1 MVQPGIDG
9 LDTPRTNIG
18 DATYLSRQ
26 PDFDISQEA
35 SFQSPAK
42 DNNLLH
48 QLRNGRSGG
57 IKIRTPRGRAPF
69 MDRKNLPAGLGGAE
83 FTPMLKSATRN
94 NARRGFGKENGAVL
108 NTPAL
113 NKGVEEMTP
122 IPNIDTSMYHSR
134 SFVDRTPL
142 PEVDSTS
149 TASTPLVV
157 LPRRGDGKG
166 PLQDG
171 NQLSLREQESVI
183 DKIEK
188 ENFGLKLKIHFL
200 EEALR
205 KAGPGFSEA
214 ALKENTELKVD
225 KVTMQRELHKYKKH
239 LTSAEKDLE
248 SYRQQMMELQERAKK
263 KYADQKQLAE
273 IERLQ
278 QALEDRE
285 ADIEDMQRQLDQDQR
300 DQGQVDK
307 LQDEVGDL
315 EAELREKD
323 RVIGDREDEID
334 DLKSK
339 LEEMED
345 KMKDSQRRMI
355 ELEQKAQST
364 DDLEEARDTIDD
376 LETNARRL
384 EEQVED
390 MKDKLNQA
398 IADKEQAKT
407 DLEELQEELANKSVM
422 TKGLSRQKEEKLL
435 RLQTELEEADTR
447 FANLEKQLSQV
458 VKENDSLKA
467 AAKESYREREAA
479 SRDFQL
485 QLEAV
490 EKQLSA
496 VAKEKNDLRYA
507 AQEGLQERELSDRE
521 RQSLLKQVEDLRGEL
536 QSRLDEKNILQTRHD
551 ALTNESTSLQRDV
564 ERLQSTVD
572 QLEESLAQERD
583 HALEIERDIRGQYR
597 GEIDRLNDEISD
609 LQAEIREKDNLYDN
623 DSEKWET
630 DRHTLESEWK
640 RAEEKAAGLERT
652 IEKLREAEGNLS
664 SKEIKLQEA
673 LESEVQR
680 HKDEEASL
688 NRQVEDLRQNLE
700 ARQAMLTN
708 LRNELSQ
715 VQDELRQT
723 QLDYQAQTEKVE
735 ALEDEVEVLQ
745 TTLDEESEHSRE
757 ELEAAKKECDDLK
770 QQLNELRRSADVA
783 YGSASASQETASKS
797 NLTIDRLRAQ
807 LDEATS
813 LVSKL
818 NREKDFLQDQ
828 LQQKISE
835 STVQSNKVSREKQ
848 ALQDQLANLNL
859 EMHSLRNSLAEAKAE
874 RDEVESEMKRLHH
887 NGEET
892 LRIDRERLDLR
903 TAKIKLDNEV
913 RRLKDENKVLM
924 EQMQLVEKSLE
935 DEIEKAAEEEDR
947 LNQEIRQLQAKLR
960 EASSSENHETSAT
973 RRTIRELERR
983 IKEYEDQMAATQQLP
998 SNSAGE
1004 GNSEVSIIRRDL
1016 SAARQKER
1024 EYLQRESA
1032 HKDVVKGLKRQIT
1045 ELERKAHDAEM
1056 SRLIM
1061 SPASSSPSARK
1072 SEVAEL
1078 RHQLSSAQQSIL
1090 ELKTKT
1096 RDAERKATQVER
1108 DFQTQLEELE
1118 DQRLSLEQALED
1130 TQRES
1135 EEAAALHEKALR
1147 RLKQKLERAE
1157 QDRQVVSSSR
1167 RDIGNMSSTERKDLQ
1182 NMLRRTQSEADAL
1195 EHDVIQQQGTIDALM
1210 AAEGSLRR
1218 KLERARSERAAY
1230 RVTAEKLQKDIRDL
1244 KSQAASET
1252 KDPRNV
1258 HFIDE
1263 RMRETDEALETVIR
1277 AAENADAKHT
1287 KELRGMTLQM
1297 EWMQARWKRE
1307 VSLRADAAY
1316 AKKFL
1321 QLELDVANACNK
1333 AQLRELEQIRC
1344 ELLGSRRPLPPTSS
1358 AIAKQGTTGGAAPG
1372 RPTLKTVATM
1382 ARFIARMRISA
1393 RDWAKHEA
1401 TRRRLADCV
1410 DEMRRTKR
1418 RKQLKV
1424 VSTDHVEA

>member
-1 MVQPGIDG
+1 MVAPGIGG

-35 SFQSPAK
+35 SFQSPPAK
-42 DNNLLH
+42 ENNVLH

-57 IKIRTPRGRAPF
+57 INLRTPRGRGPF
-69 MDRKNLPAGLGGAE
+69 ADRKNLPAGLGGAE

-94 NARRGFGKENGAVL
+94 SIRRRSGKENGAVP

-113 NKGVEEMTP
+113 GRVDEDMTP
-122 IPNIDTSMYHSR
+122 IPNIDTSMYQSR

-142 PEVDSTS
+142 PEADSTS
-149 TASTPLVV
+149 TATTPLVV
-157 LPRRGDGKG
+157 LPRRDGKG

-248 SYRQQMMELQERAKK
+248 SYRQQMMDLQEKAKR

-285 ADIEDMQRQLDQDQR
+285 ADLDDMQRQLNQGQQ
-300 DQGQVDK
+300 DQGQVEK
-307 LQDEVGDL
+307 LQDEIGDL
-315 EAELREKD
+315 EAELREKE
-323 RVIGDREDEID
+323 RLLGDQEDEID
-334 DLKSK
+334 DLKTK

-345 KMKDSQRRMI
+345 KMKDTQRRMI
-355 ELEQKAQST
+355 ELEQNAQSN
-364 DDLEEARDTIDD
+364 DALEEAKDTIDE
-376 LETNARRL
+376 LETNVRRL
-384 EEQVED
+384 EDQVND

-398 IADKEQAKT
+398 IADKEQAKG
-407 DLEELQEELANKSVM
+407 DLEELQDELANKSMV

-435 RLQTELEEADTR
+435 RLQTELEEADSK
-447 FANLEKQLSQV
+447 FAHIEKQLSDTI
-458 VKENDSLKA
+458 KENENLKT
-467 AAKESYREREAA
+467 AAKESLREREAA
-479 SRDFQL
+479 DLEHQSRLARIEL
-485 QLEAV
+485 QLSEV
-490 EKQLSA
+490 TRE
-496 VAKEKNDLRYA
+496 KEKLKSIAEDGR
-507 AQEGLQERELSDRE
+507 QEQEFSDRE
-521 RQSLLKQVEDLRGEL
+521 RQSLLAQVEDLKHEL
-536 QSRLDEKNILQTRHD
+536 QSRLDEKNLLQSRHE
-551 ALTNESTSLQRDV
+551 ALTSESASLQRDV
-564 ERLQSTVD
+564 ARLQKSVD
-572 QLEESLAQERD
+572 ELEESLAQERD

-597 GEIDRLNDEISD
+597 DEIDRLNDEISD

-630 DRHTLESEWK
+630 DRHTLESERK
-640 RAEEKAAGLERT
+640 RAEEKATGLERT

-664 SKEIKLQEA
+664 TKESRLQEA
-673 LESEVQR
+673 LESEAQR
-680 HKDEEASL
+680 HKDEQASL
-688 NRQVEDLRQNLE
+688 TRQIEDLQQNLE
-700 ARQAMLTN
+700 SRQATLTE
-708 LRNELSQ
+708 LRGELSQ

-757 ELEAAKKECDDLK
+757 ELEAAKRECDTLR
-770 QQLNELRRSADVA
+770 QQLDELRHGAVSV
-783 YGSASASQETASKS
+783 SQESAKS
-797 NLTIDRLRAQ
+797 NQTIDRLRAQ

-818 NREKDFLQDQ
+818 NKEKDLLQDQ
-828 LQQKISE
+828 LQTQISE
-835 STVQSNKVSREKQ
+835 STVRVNKVSREKQ
-848 ALQDQLANLNL
+848 SLQDQLASLNL
-859 EMHSLRNSLAEAKAE
+859 EMHSLRSSLAEARAE
-874 RDEVESEMKRLHH
+874 RDEIESGMKRMHQ

-903 TAKIKLDNEV
+903 TSKMKLDNEV
-913 RRLKDENKVLM
+913 RRLKDENAALM
-924 EQMQLVEKSLE
+924 EQMQSVEKSLE

-960 EASSSENHETSAT
+960 EVSSTEGHESVAT

-983 IKEYEDQMAATQQLP
+983 IKDYEDQLALTQQLP
-998 SNSAGE
+998 ANAGE
-1004 GNSEVSIIRRDL
+1004 GNSEISIIRRDL
-1016 SAARQKER
+1016 STARQKER
-1024 EYLQRESA
+1024 EYLQREAA
-1032 HKDVVKGLKRQIT
+1032 HKEVVKGLKKQIT

-1072 SEVAEL
+1072 SEVSEL
-1078 RHQLSSAQQSIL
+1078 RHQLSSAQQSMHD
-1090 ELKTKT
+1090 LKTKT
-1096 RDAERKATQVER
+1096 RDAERRASQLER
-1108 DFQTQLEELE
+1108 DFQTQLDDLE
-1118 DQRLSLEQALED
+1118 DQKLALEQALED
-1130 TQRES
+1130 AQRDA

-1147 RLKQKLERAE
+1147 RLQHKLERAE
-1157 QDRQVVSSSR
+1157 QDRQLVAHGR
-1167 RDIGNMSSTERKDLQ
+1167 HNIDNMSSSERRDLQ
-1182 NMLRRTQSEADAL
+1182 EMLRRTQTEADAL
-1195 EHDVIQQQGTIDALM
+1195 EHDVIQQQETIDALM

-1218 KLERARSERAAY
+1218 KLDRARSERAAY
-1230 RVTAEKLQKDIRDL
+1230 RLTAEKLQKDIRDL
-1244 KSQAASET
+1244 KRLAAAEQ
-1252 KDPRNV
+1252 KDPQAVR
-1258 HFIDE
+1258 FADQ

-1307 VSLRADAAY
+1307 VSMRADAAY

-1321 QLELDVANACNK
+1321 QLELSIANACNK

-1344 ELLGSRRPLPPTSS
+1344 ELLGSRKALPPPSS
-1358 AIAKQGTTGGAAPG
+1358 APAKKHGTTASG

-1393 RDWAKHEA
+1393 REWAKHEA
-1401 TRRRLADCV
+1401 TRQRLANCV
-1410 DEMRRTKR
+1410 DEMRKTRR

-1424 VSTDHVEA
+1424 VPADDVVA

>member
-1 MVQPGIDG
+1 MVQPGVDG
-9 LDTPRTNIG
+9 LDTPRTNVG
-18 DATYLSRQ
+18 DATYLRQ

-42 DNNLLH
+42 GNNNLLQ

-57 IKIRTPRGRAPF
+57 INLRTPRGRAPF

-94 NARRGFGKENGAVL
+94 SARRGFGKENGAVP

-113 NKGVEEMTP
+113 DQLDGDMTP

-134 SFVDRTPL
+134 SFADRTPL
-142 PEVDSTS
+142 PEVDNTS
-149 TASTPLVV
+149 TTSTPLVV
-157 LPRRGDGKG
+157 LPRRDGKG

-171 NQLSLREQESVI
+171 NQLSLREQENVI

-214 ALKENTELKVD
+214 ALKENTDLKVD

-248 SYRQQMMELQERAKK
+248 SYRQQMMELQEKAKK

-278 QALEDRE
+278 RALEDRE
-285 ADIEDMQRQLDQDQR
+285 ADLDDMQRQLDRDQQ

-315 EAELREKD
+315 EAEIREKD
-323 RVIGDREDEID
+323 RIIGDHEDEID

-339 LEEMED
+339 LEDMED
-345 KMKDSQRRMI
+345 KMKDTQRRMI
-355 ELEQKAQST
+355 ELEQNAQSK
-364 DDLEEARDTIDD
+364 DDLDDARDTIDD
-376 LETNARRL
+376 LETNVRRL
-384 EEQVED
+384 EEQVDD
-390 MKDKLNQA
+390 MKGKLNQA
-398 IADKEQAKT
+398 IADKEQAKG
-407 DLEELQEELANKSVM
+407 DLDELQEELANKSVM

-447 FANLEKQLSQV
+447 FADLEKQLSDV

-467 AAKESYREREAA
+467 AAKESLREREAA
-479 SRDFQL
+479 DRENQSQL
-485 QLEAV
+485 GRI
-490 EKQLSA
+490 EKQLSEMTRERDELKA
-496 VAKEKNDLRYA
+496 A
-507 AQEGLQERELSDRE
+507 AQEGRQERALSDRE
-521 RQSLLKQVEDLRGEL
+521 HQSLLNQVEDLRSEL
-536 QSRLDEKNILQTRHD
+536 QQTLDEKNLLQTRHE
-551 ALTNESTSLQRDV
+551 ALTNESRSLQRDV
-564 ERLQSTVD
+564 ERLQQSVD
-572 QLEESLAQERD
+572 ELEESLAQERD
-583 HALEIERDIRGQYR
+583 HALEIERDIRSQYR

-630 DRHTLESEWK
+630 DRQTLESGRK

-664 SKEIKLQEA
+664 SKESRLQEA
-673 LESEVQR
+673 LESEAQR
-680 HKDEEASL
+680 HKDEQASL
-688 NRQVEDLRQNLE
+688 SRQIDDLQQNLE
-700 ARQAMLTN
+700 TRQAMLTD

-723 QLDYQAQTEKVE
+723 QLDYQAQTERVE

-757 ELEAAKKECDDLK
+757 DLEAARKECDALS
-770 QQLNELRRSADVA
+770 QQLDELRRSADLA
-783 YGSASASQETASKS
+783 RGSASTSQENATKS
-797 NLTIDRLRAQ
+797 NQTIDRLRAQ

-818 NREKDFLQDQ
+818 NGEKESLQDQ
-828 LQQKISE
+828 MQKQLLD
-835 STVQSNKVSREKQ
+835 STAQATKVSREKQ
-848 ALQDQLANLNL
+848 TLQDQLANLNL
-859 EMHSLRNSLAEAKAE
+859 EMHSLRSSLAEAQAE
-874 RDEVESEMKRLHH
+874 RDEVESEMKRMHN

-892 LRIDRERLDLR
+892 LGVDRERLDLR
-903 TAKIKLDNEV
+903 TAKMKLDNEV
-913 RRLKDENKVLM
+913 RRLKDENKILID
-924 EQMQLVEKSLE
+924 QMQLAEKSLE
-935 DEIEKAAEEEDR
+935 EEIEKAAEEEDR
-947 LNQEIRQLQAKLR
+947 LNQEIRQLQVRLR
-960 EASSSENHETSAT
+960 EVSSSEGHESAAT

-983 IKEYEDQMAATQQLP
+983 IKDYEDQLAMTQQLP
-998 SNSAGE
+998 ANNSGE
-1004 GNSEVSIIRRDL
+1004 GNSEISLIRRDL
-1016 SAARQKER
+1016 STARQKER
-1024 EYLQRESA
+1024 EYLQREAA
-1032 HKDVVKGLKRQIT
+1032 HKDVVRGLKKQIT
-1045 ELERKAHDAEM
+1045 ELESKAHDAEM

-1072 SEVAEL
+1072 SEVVEL
-1078 RHQLSSAQQSIL
+1078 RHQLSSAQQSIHD
-1090 ELKTKT
+1090 LKTKV
-1096 RDAERKATQVER
+1096 RDAERRATQLER

-1118 DQRLSLEQALED
+1118 DQKLSLEQALDDAE
-1130 TQRES
+1130 RES
-1135 EEAAALHEKALR
+1135 EEAAALHEKALG

-1157 QDRQVVSSSR
+1157 QDRQIVGHSR
-1167 RDIGNMSSTERKDLQ
+1167 RDVGNMSSSERKDLQ

-1195 EHDVIQQQGTIDALM
+1195 EHDVIQQQETIDTLM
-1210 AAEGSLRR
+1210 AAEASFRR

-1230 RVTAEKLQKDIRDL
+1230 RLTAEKLQKDIRDL
-1244 KSQAASET
+1244 KSQAASDA
-1252 KDPRNV
+1252 KDQRNV

-1344 ELLGSRRPLPPTSS
+1344 DLLGSRRPLPPTSS
-1358 AIAKQGTTGGAAPG
+1358 ALAKKGTTGGAGPG

-1393 RDWAKHEA
+1393 REWAKHEA
-1401 TRRRLADCV
+1401 TRRKLADCV
-1410 DEMRRTKR
+1410 DEMRKTKR

-1424 VSTDHVEA
+1424 VSTGHVEA

>member
-1 MVQPGIDG
+1 MVAPGIDG

-35 SFQSPAK
+35 SFQSPPAK
-42 DNNLLH
+42 ENNLLH

-57 IKIRTPRGRAPF
+57 INLRTPRGRGPF
-69 MDRKNLPAGLGGAE
+69 ADRKNLPAGLGGAE

-94 NARRGFGKENGAVL
+94 SIRRRSGKENGAVP

-113 NKGVEEMTP
+113 GRVDEDMTP
-122 IPNIDTSMYHSR
+122 IPNIDTSMYQSR

-149 TASTPLVV
+149 TTSTPLVV
-157 LPRRGDGKG
+157 LPRRDGKG

-248 SYRQQMMELQERAKK
+248 SYRQQMMELQERAKR

-285 ADIEDMQRQLDQDQR
+285 ADLDDMQRQLNDGQQ

-307 LQDEVGDL
+307 LQDEISDL
-315 EAELREKD
+315 EAELREKE
-323 RVIGDREDEID
+323 RLLGDHEDEID
-334 DLKSK
+334 DLKTK
-339 LEEMED
+339 LGEMED
-345 KMKDSQRRMI
+345 RMKDTQRRMI
-355 ELEQKAQST
+355 ELEQNAQSN
-364 DDLEEARDTIDD
+364 DDFEEAKDTIDN
-376 LETNARRL
+376 LETNVRRL
-384 EEQVED
+384 EDQVND

-398 IADKEQAKT
+398 IADKEQAQG
-407 DLEELQEELANKSVM
+407 DLEELQDELANKSVV

-435 RLQTELEEADTR
+435 RLQNELEAADSR
-447 FANLEKQLSQV
+447 FADIEKQLSETI
-458 VKENDSLKA
+458 KENDSLKT
-467 AAKESYREREAA
+467 AAKESRREREAA
-479 SRDFQL
+479 DREHQSQLAMIEL
-485 QLEAV
+485 QLSEV
-490 EKQLSA
+490 TTEKDNLKS
-496 VAKEKNDLRYA
+496 V
-507 AQEGLQERELSDRE
+507 AQEGRQEREFSDRE
-521 RQSLLKQVEDLRGEL
+521 RQSLLAQVEDLKQEL
-536 QSRLDEKNILQTRHD
+536 QSRLDEKNLLQSRHE
-551 ALTNESTSLQRDV
+551 ALTSESASLQRDV
-564 ERLQSTVD
+564 VRLQKSVD
-572 QLEESLAQERD
+572 ELEESLTQERD
-583 HALEIERDIRGQYR
+583 HALEIERDIRVQYR
-597 GEIDRLNDEISD
+597 DEIDRLNDEISD

-630 DRHTLESEWK
+630 DRQTLESERK

-664 SKEIKLQEA
+664 TKESRLQEA
-673 LESEVQR
+673 LESEAQR
-680 HKDEEASL
+680 HKDEHASL
-688 NRQVEDLRQNLE
+688 TRQIEDLQQNLE
-700 ARQAMLTN
+700 SRQAMLTE
-708 LRNELSQ
+708 LRDELSQ

-757 ELEAAKKECDDLK
+757 EVEAAKRECDNLR
-770 QQLNELRRSADVA
+770 QQLDELRRGTVSV
-783 YGSASASQETASKS
+783 SQESTKS
-797 NLTIDRLRAQ
+797 NQTIDRLRAQ

-818 NREKDFLQDQ
+818 NREKDSLQDQ
-828 LQQKISE
+828 LQTQISE
-835 STVQSNKVSREKQ
+835 STVQVKKVSREKQ
-848 ALQDQLANLNL
+848 SLQDQLASLNL
-859 EMHSLRNSLAEAKAE
+859 EMQSLRNSLAEARAE
-874 RDEVESEMKRLHH
+874 RDEVESEMKRLHQ

-903 TAKIKLDNEV
+903 TSKMKLDNEV
-913 RRLKDENKVLM
+913 RRLKDENAALM
-924 EQMQLVEKSLE
+924 EQMQSVEKSLE

-960 EASSSENHETSAT
+960 EVSSSEGHESVAT

-983 IKEYEDQMAATQQLP
+983 IKDYEDQLALSQQLP
-998 SNSAGE
+998 ANGGE
-1004 GNSEVSIIRRDL
+1004 GNSEISIIRRDL
-1016 SAARQKER
+1016 STARQKEL
-1024 EYLQRESA
+1024 EYLQREAA
-1032 HKDVVKGLKRQIT
+1032 HKDVVKGLKKQIT

-1072 SEVAEL
+1072 SEVSEL
-1078 RHQLSSAQQSIL
+1078 RYQLSSAQQSIH

-1096 RDAERKATQVER
+1096 RDAERRASQLER
-1108 DFQTQLEELE
+1108 DFQTQLNDLE
-1118 DQRLSLEQALED
+1118 DQKLALEQALED
-1130 TQRES
+1130 AQRDA

-1157 QDRQVVSSSR
+1157 QDRQLVAHGRQNIDSMSSSER
-1167 RDIGNMSSTERKDLQ
+1167 RDLQ
-1182 NMLRRTQSEADAL
+1182 EMLRRTQTEADAL
-1195 EHDVIQQQGTIDALM
+1195 EHDVIQQQETIDALM
-1210 AAEGSLRR
+1210 VAESSLRR
-1218 KLERARSERAAY
+1218 KLDRARSERAAY
-1230 RVTAEKLQKDIRDL
+1230 RLTAEKLQKDIRDL
-1244 KSQAASET
+1244 KKLAAAEQ
-1252 KDPRNV
+1252 KDPQAVR
-1258 HFIDE
+1258 FADE

-1277 AAENADAKHT
+1277 AAENAEAKHT

-1307 VSLRADAAY
+1307 VSMRADAAY

-1321 QLELDVANACNK
+1321 QLELGIANACNK

-1344 ELLGSRRPLPPTSS
+1344 ELLGSRKALPPPSS
-1358 AIAKQGTTGGAAPG
+1358 ATTKKQGTTASG

-1401 TRRRLADCV
+1401 TRQRLASCV
-1410 DEMRRTKR
+1410 DEMRKTKR

-1424 VSTDHVEA
+1424 VSADDVVA